1 MRQIKFRAWDKE
13 QNKMLSHEEI
23 DQLDKD
29 GVAHWMDIIK
39 PDNKEG
45 LVVEQFSGIKDR
57 NGVEIYE
64 GDIVEVKIEKKHDYA
79 GTGMYVIIYDAPEFK
94 MKPLSFSDSISGLFG
109 EGKIFGNQPSS
120 IWKSELKNITVIGNI
135 HTKTTSNV
143 QP

>member
-45 LVVEQFSGIKDR
+45 LVVEQFSGIT
-57 NGVEIYE
+57 I
-64 GDIVEVKIEKKHDYA
+64 
-79 GTGMYVIIYDAPEFK
+79 MS
-94 MKPLSFSDSISGLFG
+94 L
-109 EGKIFGNQPSS
+109 
-120 IWKSELKNITVIGNI
+120 
-135 HTKTTSNV
+135 
-143 QP
+143 

>member
-1 MRQIKFRAWDKE
+1 MREIKFRAWDKE

-39 PDNKEG
+39 PDNKENMIVMQYTG
-45 LVVEQFSGIKDR
+45 LKDR

-64 GDIVEVKIEKKHDYA
+64 GDIVDYDTDTDMVVVWVQKFA
-79 GTGMYVIIYDAPEFK
+79 
-94 MKPLSFSDSISGLFG
+94 SFGLRKEGWAFTHFFG
-109 EGKIFGNQPSS
+109 EAIIDPK
-120 IWKSELKNITVIGNI
+120 LCTVNGNI
-135 HTKTTSNV
+135 HTKTDFNV